1 MFVTVITCTYHTDN
15 FQNLLDVV
23 ASLLNQ
29 TYRKLEIIVVIDGN
43 DELYQRVAATYPNE
57 PNIRVVASTDSV
69 GVSGARD
76 LGLRAARGEIL
87 AFIDDDAV
95 ADKEWIEG
103 LVNTYKKHNA
113 LAVGGKVLPIWLSGK
128 PDYLPE
134 ELYWLV
140 GLTYE
145 GYDKGGAT
153 EVRNALG
160 CNMSFKK
167 EVFERVGGFSQG
179 FGFAMKGTS
188 YVQGEEPELALR
200 MEALMGKR
208 VIYNP
213 ELIVYHKV
221 QERKTRPGVLF
232 RRAFYQGYSKALI
245 KRVSPSSKSLE
256 TERSYL
262 SDLLL
267 KFIPRRVTAL
277 FSGTGAV
284 TSLKQLVVLLVS
296 IQAVGLGFLY
306 GYIRPLPSRLLTP
319 QDQQFPMT

>member
-1 MFVTVITCTYHTDN
+1 MFVSVITCTYHTDN
-15 FQNLLDVV
+15 YQNLLDVV

-29 TYRKLEIIVVIDGN
+29 TYHKLEIIIVIDGN
-43 DELYQRVAATYPNE
+43 EELYQRIAATYQNQC
-57 PNIRVVASTDSV
+57 NIRVVASAQSV

-76 LGLRAARGEIL
+76 LGIKVAQGDIL

-95 ADKEWIEG
+95 AEKEWIEG
-103 LVNTYKKHNA
+103 LVNTYQKHNA
-113 LAVGGKVLPIWLSGK
+113 FAVGGKILPMWLSGK

-134 ELYWLV
+134 ELFWLV

-145 GYDKGGAT
+145 GYDKEGAI

-160 CNMSFKK
+160 CNMSFKR

-200 MEALMGKR
+200 MKAKVGR
-208 VIYNP
+208 GVIYNP

-221 QERKTRPGVLF
+221 QERKTRLGALF

-245 KRVSPSSKSLE
+245 KRVSPSSKPLA
-256 TERSYL
+256 TEQSYL
-262 SDLLL
+262 NDLLF
-267 KFIPRRVTAL
+267 KYIPRRVKAL
-277 FSGTGAV
+277 FLGTGLV
-284 TSLKQLVVLLVS
+284 TKLKQFVVLFVA
-296 IQAVGLGFLY
+296 IIAVGLGFIY
-306 GYIRPLPSRLLTP
+306 GYISPLPSRLVAAPRTGRVR
-319 QDQQFPMT
+319 